1 MYTILQKPDF
11 WDIIML
17 FLLGSLPQNSF
28 WLWKE
33 INPSLTLSHMIT
45 HPREKGP
52 PPGAKITM
60 ASAEAAICHWSGNT
74 TNKSLF
80 DKKCSGSYLLP
91 SPIRCA
97 KELINYIENSHYY
110 LVLLP
115 AQKFEQN

>member
-52 PPGAKITM
+52 PPGAI
-60 ASAEAAICHWSGNT
+60 I
-74 TNKSLF
+74 
-80 DKKCSGSYLLP
+80 
-91 SPIRCA
+91 
-97 KELINYIENSHYY
+97 INLAMLMDENI
-110 LVLLP
+110 
-115 AQKFEQN
+115 

>member
-1 MYTILQKPDF
+1 MIISPQK
-11 WDIIML
+11 
-17 FLLGSLPQNSF
+17 
-28 WLWKE
+28 
-33 INPSLTLSHMIT
+33 
-45 HPREKGP
+45 
-52 PPGAKITM
+52 KITM